1 MWAKILTGALFLLM
15 VGGAIYVDPV
25 RDRSLLGVRD
35 SGRAQL
41 RLMTWNIG
49 HASLE
54 SDSRA
59 HTDDLKAVAETIL
72 RNDPD
77 AVALQELTGQE
88 QLEILLGHLRRKYR
102 GKVCSFGGQDRVA
115 AVLVKGREAQFEDIP
130 TSDRYAVGAV
140 FRFQKEGEEGPEVV
154 VISAHA
160 DAFNAARR
168 RSFTGDVVDWARAR
182 PSDQAVFIAGDF
194 NFELRARNQSNI
206 YTDNIKHDSEAYSH
220 LLKYFRDLGRDAGA
234 TAINDRRID
243 YIFGLPEVALL
254 QRAEVLKGVAVG
266 RMDHLPLLVEVL
278 L

>member
-1 MWAKILTGALFLLM
+1 MLAKIVVGALFLLM
-15 VGGAIYVDPV
+15 VGGAIYIDPV

-35 SGRAQL
+35 SGRARL
-41 RLMTWNIG
+41 RLMTWHIG

-54 SDSRA
+54 SESRA
-59 HTDDLKAVAETIL
+59 HTEDLKAVAETIL

-77 AVALQELTGQE
+77 AVALQELTGQD
-88 QLEILLGHLRRKYR
+88 QLDVLLGHLRRKYR
-102 GKVCSFGGQDRVA
+102 GAVCSFGSQDRIA
-115 AVLVKGREAQFEDIP
+115 AVLVKDREARFEEIP

-140 FRFQKEGEEGPEVV
+140 FRLQKEGPEVV
-154 VISAHA
+154 MVSAHA

-168 RSFTGDVVDWARAR
+168 RSFTGDVVEWARAR

-220 LLKYFRDLGRDAGA
+220 VLKYFRDLGREAGA

-243 YIFGLPEVALL
+243 YIFGLPEVSLL
-254 QRAEVLKGVAVG
+254 QRAEVLKGTAVG

>member
-35 SGRAQL
+35 SERARV

-49 HASLE
+49 YASLE

-59 HTDDLKAVAETIL
+59 HTGDLKAVAETIL
-72 RNDPD
+72 KHDPD
-77 AVALQELTGQE
+77 AVALQELTGQD
-88 QLEILLGHLRRKYR
+88 QLDVLLGHLRRRYR
-102 GKVCSFGGQDRVA
+102 GAVASFGEQDRVA
-115 AVLVKGREAQFEDIP
+115 AVLVKDREARFEEIS
-130 TSDRYAVGAV
+130 TSDRYALGAV
-140 FRFQKEGEEGPEVV
+140 FRFQKEGPEAVI
-154 VISAHA
+154 ISAHA
-160 DAFNAARR
+160 DPFNAARR
-168 RSFTGDVVDWARAR
+168 RSFIGDVVEWARGR

-194 NFELRARNQSNI
+194 NLELRARNQSNI
-206 YTDNIKHDSEAYSH
+206 YTDNLKHDSEAYSH
-220 LLKYFRDLGRDAGA
+220 ILRYFRDLGRDAGA

-243 YIFGLPEVALL
+243 YVFGLPEVALL
-254 QRAEVLKGVAVG
+254 QRAEVLKGAAVG